1 MDTQTFVSGR
11 FRVRERRSRGLVGRV
26 ARLTWPVRMRA
37 KALSANLGD
46 VPCQILGHKW
56 VEIPELLRRS
66 ATGDGKRMRLKC
78 SRCFLCNL
86 T

>member
-1 MDTQTFVSGR
+1 MSTVTFVSGR
-11 FRVRERRSRGLVGRV
+11 FRVRNRRSRGLGGRV

-66 ATGDGKRMRLKC
+66 ATSDGKRMRL
-78 SRCFLCNL
+78 RCARCYLCNL